1 MFTNSSGEKLAL
13 RLREL
18 EAEKSRLEWER
29 EEEISRRKAEE
40 AARCH
45 QESLIQA
52 REEELRKQE
61 VCDSNLF
68 LA

>member
-1 MFTNSSGEKLAL
+1 M

-18 EAEKSRLEWER
+18 EAEKTRLEYER
-29 EEEISRRKAEE
+29 EEEVNRRKTEE

-61 VCDSNLF
+61 VC
-68 LA
+68 